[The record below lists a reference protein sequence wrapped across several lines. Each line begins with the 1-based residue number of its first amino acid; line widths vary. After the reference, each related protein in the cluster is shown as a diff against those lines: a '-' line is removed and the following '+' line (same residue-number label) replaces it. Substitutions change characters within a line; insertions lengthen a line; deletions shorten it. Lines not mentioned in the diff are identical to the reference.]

1 MDRVDLTSNNL
12 DIRFRTLTVAV
23 EHSPYRPRSEGAKRA
38 LVSFVVTDER
48 EKRTLDSFEKLPEDE
63 LLMVAIEVQAGGG
76 WDDCQRRAEAALA
89 AQLRR
94 LAEKLH
100 PEAPSA
106 ADSN

>member
-1 MDRVDLTSNNL
+1 M
-12 DIRFRTLTVAV
+12 
-23 EHSPYRPRSEGAKRA
+23 
-38 LVSFVVTDER
+38 VSFVVTDER